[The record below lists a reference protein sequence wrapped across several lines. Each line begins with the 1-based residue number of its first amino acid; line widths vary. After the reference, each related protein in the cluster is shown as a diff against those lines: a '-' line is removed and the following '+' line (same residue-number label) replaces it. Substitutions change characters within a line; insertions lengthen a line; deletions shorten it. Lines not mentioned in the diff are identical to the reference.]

1 MQEKMRELAELKD
14 LIAAIKDTQD
24 RIYAD
29 AVTNNPEYQEL
40 ARKKEVA
47 KMQADALEYELENWA
62 LSEFRKTGSK
72 KPMPKLTIRENTKVE
87 YDTVTAEQ
95 WAKTNLPDA
104 FKFDAK
110 TFEKYA
116 TTVKCPDF
124 ARVKKVPS
132 ASVGADLTEYLQSKS
147 DEI

>member
-1 MQEKMRELAELKD
+1 MQEKMRELAELKE
-14 LIAAIKDTQD
+14 LIAAIKSTQD

-40 ARKKEVA
+40 ARKKEIA
-47 KMQADALEYELENWA
+47 KMRAEVLESELENWA
-62 LSEFRKTGSK
+62 LDEFRSTGSK
-72 KPMPKLTIRENTKVE
+72 KPMPKLSIREYTKVE
-87 YDTVTAEQ
+87 YDLSMAEQ

-124 ARVKKVPS
+124 AKVKKVPS
-132 ASVGADLTEYLQSKS
+132 ASVGEDLSEYLQSKS
-147 DEI
+147 EEI

>member
-1 MQEKMRELAELKD
+1 MQDKMRQLAELRD
-14 LIAAIKDTQD
+14 VVAAIKETQD
-24 RIYAD
+24 RIYEESIG
-29 AVTNNPEYQEL
+29 NNPEYQEL
-40 ARKKEVA
+40 ERKASEA
-47 KMQADALEYELENWA
+47 KFKMSELEEQLKSWALEQFA
-62 LSEFRKTGSK
+62 QDGGK
-72 KPMPKLTIRENTKVE
+72 KPLPKLSIREYTKVE
-87 YDTVTAEQ
+87 YDLSTAEQ

-132 ASVGADLTEYLQSKS
+132 ASVGEDLSEYLQSKS
-147 DEI
+147 EEI